1 MSGVIAGAV
10 IGGVIGFGGGTYG
23 VSKYNRELTR
33 AYKKQMKYVVQNY
46 NFNQQALT
54 TEERYLL
61 DNAKQQLFNISLNG
75 IQNNATVEA
84 ALAETGTE
92 GRTSGQITRS
102 IEGQQERRQTAVME
116 NYYQTKAQ
124 IGEQKSALYIQTQR
138 SIDQARENLK
148 DQYKTGMA
156 ALMEVLQ
163 STAQGAAMGAFT
175 GGVGGAWM
183 SGGSTLATTT
193 ATTGTT
199 AATTGATAATTAST
213 AATTGA
219 TAAAGSSGSSMSLFG
234 AMNMFYEQ
242 YGGMMQGFNML
253 NSSLSNMSNQF
264 SQGRRTYNFIY

>member
-1 MSGVIAGAV
+1 MSGIIAGAV

-23 VSKYNRELTR
+23 VSKYNRELTK

-61 DNAKQQLFNISLNG
+61 DNAKQQLFNIALNG

-92 GRTSGQITRS
+92 GRTSGQIMRS

-116 NYYQTKAQ
+116 NYYQSKAE

-148 DQYKTGMA
+148 SQYKTGMS
-156 ALMEVLQ
+156 ALMEVLG

-183 SGGSTLATTT
+183 SGGSTLASNT
-193 ATTGTT
+193 ATQGLN
-199 AATTGATAATTAST
+199 AANMASS
-213 AATTGA
+213 AA
-219 TAAAGSSGSSMSLFG
+219 TAAAGSSGGSMSFLG

-253 NSSLSNMSNQF
+253 NSSFSNLSNQF

>member
-1 MSGVIAGAV
+1 MSGIIAGAV

-23 VSKYNRELTR
+23 VSKYNRELTK

-61 DNAKQQLFNISLNG
+61 DNAKQQLFNIALNG

-92 GRTSGQITRS
+92 GRTSGQIMRS

-116 NYYQTKAQ
+116 NYYQSKAE

-148 DQYKTGMA
+148 SQYKTGMS
-156 ALMEVLQ
+156 ALMEVLG

-183 SGGSTLATTT
+183 SGGSTLAST
-193 ATTGTT
+193 ATTTGT
-199 AATTGATAATTAST
+199 TAATTAST
-213 AATTGA
+213 AAS
-219 TAAAGSSGSSMSLFG
+219 AAGGTVGGTAGGASGGSMSFLG

-253 NSSLSNMSNQF
+253 NSSFSNLSNQF

>member
-175 GGVGGAWM
+175 GGVGGAWA

-234 AMNMFYEQ
+234 AMNMFYDK

-253 NSSLSNMSNQF
+253 NSSLSNLSSQF

>member
-1 MSGVIAGAV
+1 MSGIIAGAV

-23 VSKYNRELTR
+23 VSKHNRELTR

-116 NYYQTKAQ
+116 NYYQSKAQ

-148 DQYKTGMA
+148 SQYKTGMT
-156 ALMEVLQ
+156 ALMEVFQ

-183 SGGSTLATTT
+183 SGGSTLASTT

-199 AATTGATAATTAST
+199 AATTAS
-213 AATTGA
+213 

-234 AMNMFYEQ
+234 AMNMFYEK

-253 NSSLSNMSNQF
+253 TSSFSNLSNQF
-264 SQGRRTYNFIY
+264 SQGRRTYNFMHKYRRYLTNAL

>member
-10 IGGVIGFGGGTYG
+10 IGGAIGFGSG
-23 VSKYNRELTR
+23 VYNTSKYNRELTR

-75 IQNNATVEA
+75 IQNNSTVEA

-92 GRTSGQITRS
+92 GRTSGQIMRS

-116 NYYQTKAQ
+116 NYYQSKAQ

-148 DQYKTGMA
+148 SQYKTGMA
-156 ALMEVLQ
+156 AIMDTVQ
-163 STAQGAAMGAFT
+163 STAQGAAMGYFA
-175 GGVGGAWM
+175 GGVGGLM
-183 SGGSTLATTT
+183 
-193 ATTGTT
+193 
-199 AATTGATAATTAST
+199 
-213 AATTGA
+213 
-219 TAAAGSSGSSMSLFG
+219 AGSGSSSGMSFMG
-234 AMNMFYEQ
+234 AMNQFMTQ
-242 YGGMMQGFNML
+242 NKGAMQGLSML
-253 NSSLSNMSNQF
+253 NSSLSNLSNQF

>member
-1 MSGVIAGAV
+1 MSGIIAGAV
-10 IGGVIGFGGGTYG
+10 IGGVIGFGGGTYS
-23 VSKYNRELTR
+23 VSKYNRELTK

-61 DNAKQQLFNISLNG
+61 DNAKQQLFNIALNG

-92 GRTSGQITRS
+92 GRTSGQIMRS

-116 NYYQTKAQ
+116 NYYQSKAE

-148 DQYKTGMA
+148 SQYKTGMS
-156 ALMEVLQ
+156 ALMEVLG

-183 SGGSTLATTT
+183 SGGSTLASTMPTT
-193 ATTGTT
+193 
-199 AATTGATAATTAST
+199 TTGATAASGASS
-213 AATTGA
+213 AT
-219 TAAAGSSGSSMSLFG
+219 SSGSMSLLG

-253 NSSLSNMSNQF
+253 NSSFSNLNKQF

>member
-1 MSGVIAGAV
+1 MSGIIAGAV
-10 IGGVIGFGGGTYG
+10 IGGAIGFGGGLYNT
-23 VSKYNRELTR
+23 SKYNRELTR

-46 NFNQQALT
+46 NYNQQALT

-92 GRTSGQITRS
+92 GRTSDQIMRS

-116 NYYQTKAQ
+116 NYYQAKAQ

-148 DQYKTGMA
+148 NQYKTGMA
-156 ALMEVLQ
+156 AVMGVLQ
-163 STAQGAAMGAFT
+163 STSQGATIGAVT

-183 SGGSTLATTT
+183 SGGSTLASSTATT

-199 AATTGATAATTAST
+199 AATTGATAATTGAT
-213 AATTGA
+213 AATTA
-219 TAAAGSSGSSMSLFG
+219 SSAAGSSSSLFG
-234 AMNMFYEQ
+234 AMNTFYSQ
-242 YGGMMQGFNML
+242 YGGMMQGLNML
-253 NSSLSNMSNQF
+253 NSSLSSLSNQF
-264 SQGRRTYNFIY
+264 SQGRRTYNFIN

>member
-1 MSGVIAGAV
+1 MSGIIAGAV
-10 IGGVIGFGGGTYG
+10 IGGVMGFGSGAYNI
-23 VSKYNRELTR
+23 SKYNRELTK

-61 DNAKQQLFNISLNG
+61 DNAKQQLFNIALNG

-92 GRTSGQITRS
+92 GRTSGQIMRS

-116 NYYQTKAQ
+116 NYYQSKAE

-148 DQYKTGMA
+148 SQYKTGMS
-156 ALMEVLQ
+156 ALMEVLG
-163 STAQGAAMGAFT
+163 STAQGAALGAFT

-183 SGGSTLATTT
+183 SGGSTLAST
-193 ATTGTT
+193 ATTTGT
-199 AATTGATAATTAST
+199 TAATTAST
-213 AATTGA
+213 AAS
-219 TAAAGSSGSSMSLFG
+219 AAGGTVGGTAGGASGGSMSFLG

-253 NSSLSNMSNQF
+253 NSSFSNLNNQF

>member
-10 IGGVIGFGGGTYG
+10 IGGVIGFGGGTYSI
-23 VSKYNRELTR
+23 SKYNRELTK

-61 DNAKQQLFNISLNG
+61 DNAKQQLFNIALNG

-92 GRTSGQITRS
+92 GRTSDQISRS
-102 IEGQQERRQTAVME
+102 ISGQQERRQTAVME
-116 NYYQTKAQ
+116 NYWQSKAQ

-148 DQYKTGMA
+148 SQYKTGMS
-156 ALMEVLQ
+156 ALMEVLG

-183 SGGSTLATTT
+183 SGGSTLASTT

-199 AATTGATAATTAST
+199 AATTGATAATTASST
-213 AATTGA
+213 AASATG
-219 TAAAGSSGSSMSLFG
+219 AAGSSGGSMSLLG

-253 NSSLSNMSNQF
+253 TSSFSNLSNQF

>member
-1 MSGVIAGAV
+1 MSGIIAGAV

-23 VSKYNRELTR
+23 VSKYNRELTK

-61 DNAKQQLFNISLNG
+61 DNAKQQLFNIALNG

-92 GRTSGQITRS
+92 GRTSGQIMRS

-116 NYYQTKAQ
+116 NYYQSKAE

-148 DQYKTGMA
+148 SQYKTGMS
-156 ALMEVLQ
+156 ALMEVLG

-183 SGGSTLATTT
+183 SGGSTLAST
-193 ATTGTT
+193 ATTTGT
-199 AATTGATAATTAST
+199 TAATTAST
-213 AATTGA
+213 AAS
-219 TAAAGSSGSSMSLFG
+219 AAGGTVGGTAGGASGGSMSLLG

-242 YGGMMQGFNML
+242 YWGMMQGFNML
-253 NSSLSNMSNQF
+253 NSSFSNLNNQF

>member
-1 MSGVIAGAV
+1 MSGIIAGAV
-10 IGGVIGFGGGTYG
+10 IGGVIGFGGGAYG

-92 GRTSGQITRS
+92 GRTSGQIMRS

-156 ALMEVLQ
+156 AVMEVLQ

-175 GGVGGAWM
+175 GGVGGAWA
-183 SGGSTLATTT
+183 SGGST
-193 ATTGTT
+193 
-199 AATTGATAATTAST
+199 AASAASAGATGASAASG
-213 AATTGA
+213 AAGA
-219 TAAAGSSGSSMSLFG
+219 AGSAAGSSSSFLG
-234 AMNMFYEQ
+234 AMNTFYSQ

-253 NSSLSNMSNQF
+253 NSSFSNLSGQF

>member
-1 MSGVIAGAV
+1 MSGIIAGAV

-23 VSKYNRELTR
+23 VSKYNRELTK

-61 DNAKQQLFNISLNG
+61 DNAKQQLFNIALNG

-92 GRTSGQITRS
+92 GRTSGQIMRS

-116 NYYQTKAQ
+116 NYYQSKAE

-148 DQYKTGMA
+148 SQYKTGMS
-156 ALMEVLQ
+156 ALMEVLG

-175 GGVGGAWM
+175 GGVGGAWA
-183 SGGSTLATTT
+183 SGGQTLATTT
-193 ATTGTT
+193 APALTT
-199 AATTGATAATTAST
+199 AATKTVTTGATAATSAS
-213 AATTGA
+213 

-234 AMNMFYEQ
+234 AMNLFYEK

-253 NSSLSNMSNQF
+253 NSSFSNLSNQF

>member
-10 IGGVIGFGGGTYG
+10 IGGVIGFGGGVYG
-23 VSKYNRELTR
+23 VSKHNRELTR

-61 DNAKQQLFNISLNG
+61 DNAKQQLFNISLKG

-116 NYYQTKAQ
+116 NYWQSKAQ

-148 DQYKTGMA
+148 SQYKTGMA
-156 ALMEVLQ
+156 AVMEVLQ
-163 STAQGAAMGAFT
+163 GTAQGAAMGAFT
-175 GGVGGAWM
+175 GGVGGAWA
-183 SGGSTLATTT
+183 SGGQTLATNT
-193 ATTGTT
+193 ATQGLN
-199 AATTGATAATTAST
+199 AANMASNATNIASKATSAAS
-213 AATTGA
+213 AAG
-219 TAAAGSSGSSMSLFG
+219 GSSGSSMSLFG
-234 AMNMFYEQ
+234 AMNTFYSQ
-242 YGGMMQGFNML
+242 YEGMMKGFNML
-253 NSSLSNMSNQF
+253 NSSLSNLSSQF

>member
-10 IGGVIGFGGGTYG
+10 IGGAIGFGSGIYNT
-23 VSKYNRELTR
+23 SKHNRELTR

-54 TEERYLL
+54 SEERYLL

-116 NYYQTKAQ
+116 NYYQSKAQ

-148 DQYKTGMA
+148 SQYKTGIA
-156 ALMEVLQ
+156 AIMDTVQ
-163 STAQGAAMGAFT
+163 STAQGATMGYFA
-175 GGVGGAWM
+175 GGVGGLM
-183 SGGSTLATTT
+183 
-193 ATTGTT
+193 
-199 AATTGATAATTAST
+199 
-213 AATTGA
+213 
-219 TAAAGSSGSSMSLFG
+219 AGSSSSTGMSFMG
-234 AMNMFYEQ
+234 AMNQFMTQ
-242 YGGMMQGFNML
+242 NKGAMQGLSML
-253 NSSLSNMSNQF
+253 NSSLSSLSSQF

>member
-10 IGGVIGFGGGTYG
+10 IGGVIGFGSG
-23 VSKYNRELTR
+23 VYNTSKYNRELTR

-92 GRTSGQITRS
+92 GRTSGQITRA

-116 NYYQTKAQ
+116 NYYQSKAE

-148 DQYKTGMA
+148 SQYKTGMA
-156 ALMEVLQ
+156 AIMDTVQ
-163 STAQGAAMGAFT
+163 STAQGAAMGYFA
-175 GGVGGAWM
+175 GGVGGLM
-183 SGGSTLATTT
+183 
-193 ATTGTT
+193 
-199 AATTGATAATTAST
+199 
-213 AATTGA
+213 
-219 TAAAGSSGSSMSLFG
+219 AGSSSSTGMSFMG
-234 AMNMFYEQ
+234 AMNQFMTQ
-242 YGGMMQGFNML
+242 NKGAIQGLSML
-253 NSSLSNMSNQF
+253 NSSFSNLSGQF

>member
-1 MSGVIAGAV
+1 MSGIIAGAV
-10 IGGVIGFGGGTYG
+10 VGGAIGFGGGLYG
-23 VSKYNRELTR
+23 VSKHNRELTK
-33 AYKKQMKYVVQNY
+33 AFKKQMRYVVQNY
-46 NFNQQALT
+46 NYNQQALT

-92 GRTSGQITRS
+92 GRTSGQIVRS

-116 NYYQTKAQ
+116 NYYQSKAQ

-148 DQYKTGMA
+148 SQYKTGMT
-156 ALMEVLQ
+156 ALMEVLN

-175 GGVGGAWM
+175 GGVAGAWA
-183 SGGSTLATTT
+183 SGGQTLATNT
-193 ATTGTT
+193 ATQGLN
-199 AATTGATAATTAST
+199 AANMAST
-213 AATTGA
+213 AAS
-219 TAAAGSSGSSMSLFG
+219 AAGGSSGSSMSLFG
-234 AMNMFYEQ
+234 AMNMFYEK

-253 NSSLSNMSNQF
+253 NSSFSNLSNQF

>member
-1 MSGVIAGAV
+1 MSGLIAGAV
-10 IGGVIGFGGGTYG
+10 VGGAVGFGGGIYG
-23 VSKYNRELTR
+23 VSKYNRELTK

-92 GRTSGQITRS
+92 GRTSNQIMRS

-116 NYYQTKAQ
+116 NYWQSKAQ

-148 DQYKTGMA
+148 SQYKTGMSA
-156 ALMEVLQ
+156 FMEVLN
-163 STAQGAAMGAFT
+163 STSKGATIGAIT

-183 SGGSTLATTT
+183 SGGSTVASTA

-199 AATTGATAATTAST
+199 AATTGATTAATGATAATTASS
-213 AATTGA
+213 
-219 TAAAGSSGSSMSLFG
+219 AAGSSSSLLG
-234 AMNMFYEQ
+234 AMNSFYSQ
-242 YGGMMQGFNML
+242 YGGMLQGLNML
-253 NSSLSNMSNQF
+253 NSSFSSLSNQF

>member
-92 GRTSGQITRS
+92 GRTSGQIMRS

-156 ALMEVLQ
+156 AVMEVLQ

-175 GGVGGAWM
+175 GGVAGAWA
-183 SGGSTLATTT
+183 SGGQTLATNTATQGLNAANIASKATTT
-193 ATTGTT
+193 ATT
-199 AATTGATAATTAST
+199 ATSAT
-213 AATTGA
+213 

>member
-10 IGGVIGFGGGTYG
+10 IGGVIGFGSG
-23 VSKYNRELTR
+23 VYNTSKYNRELTR

-156 ALMEVLQ
+156 AIMDTVQ
-163 STAQGAAMGAFT
+163 STAQGAAMGYFA
-175 GGVGGAWM
+175 GGVGGLM
-183 SGGSTLATTT
+183 
-193 ATTGTT
+193 
-199 AATTGATAATTAST
+199 
-213 AATTGA
+213 
-219 TAAAGSSGSSMSLFG
+219 AGSSSSTGMSFMG
-234 AMNMFYEQ
+234 AMNQFMTQ
-242 YGGMMQGFNML
+242 NKGAIQGLSML
-253 NSSLSNMSNQF
+253 NSSFSNLSKQF

>member
-1 MSGVIAGAV
+1 MSGIIAGAV
-10 IGGVIGFGGGTYG
+10 IGGVIGFGGGTYNI
-23 VSKYNRELTR
+23 SKYNRELTK

-61 DNAKQQLFNISLNG
+61 DNAKQQLFNIALNG

-92 GRTSGQITRS
+92 GRTSGQIMRS

-116 NYYQTKAQ
+116 NYYQSKAE

-148 DQYKTGMA
+148 SQYKTGMS
-156 ALMEVLQ
+156 ALMEVLG

-183 SGGSTLATTT
+183 SGGSTLASTT

-199 AATTGATAATTAST
+199 AASS
-213 AATTGA
+213 
-219 TAAAGSSGSSMSLFG
+219 AAASGASSAASSGSTSLLG

-253 NSSLSNMSNQF
+253 NSSFSNLNNQF

>member
-1 MSGVIAGAV
+1 MSGIIAGAV

-23 VSKYNRELTR
+23 VSKYNRELTK

-61 DNAKQQLFNISLNG
+61 DNAKQQLFNIALNG

-92 GRTSGQITRS
+92 GRTSGQIMRS

-116 NYYQTKAQ
+116 NYYQSKAE

-148 DQYKTGMA
+148 SQYKTGMS
-156 ALMEVLQ
+156 ALMEVLG

-183 SGGSTLATTT
+183 SGGSTLAST
-193 ATTGTT
+193 ATTTGT
-199 AATTGATAATTAST
+199 TAATTAST
-213 AATTGA
+213 AAS
-219 TAAAGSSGSSMSLFG
+219 AAGGTVGGTAGGASGGSMSFLG

-253 NSSLSNMSNQF
+253 NSSFSNLNNQF